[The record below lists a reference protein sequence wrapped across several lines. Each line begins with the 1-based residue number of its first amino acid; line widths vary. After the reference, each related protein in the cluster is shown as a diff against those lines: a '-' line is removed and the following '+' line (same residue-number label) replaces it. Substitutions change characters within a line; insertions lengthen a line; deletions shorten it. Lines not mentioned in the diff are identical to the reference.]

1 MAVSPG
7 FRETARFQLRDLPL
21 SPLRSRAVDGC
32 KRGRSAQRY
41 LVEPG
46 REVAGAGM
54 AIVGFGSRGDG
65 DGDGGSKCPA
75 ARCGPAPTP
84 QLT

>member
-54 AIVGFGSRGDG
+54 AIVGFGSRGEVFSAVLHFCVPVSRRRP
-65 DGDGGSKCPA
+65 GSN
-75 ARCGPAPTP
+75 
-84 QLT
+84 